1 MLHTFQMKTRRQGIC
16 PCLKAGR
23 VTLTWLGI
31 PLAILVIQAPPKSS
45 AFAALGESA
54 ASVENDRA
62 AMKGGGHSKPGKG
75 YSLETITTAGLTIT
89 EYVSSD
95 GVVFAV
101 TWKGTGAPDLRLL
114 FGPYFDEYQE
124 GLIDLQNKKPRT
136 RKPLVLKTAHL
147 VIEQVGSSRSMWGR
161 AFVPALVPRAIST
174 EDIR

>member
-1 MLHTFQMKTRRQGIC
+1 MHTFLMKTGRQVTC

-23 VTLTWLGI
+23 VTLTWFGI
-31 PLAILVIQAPPKSS
+31 PLAILVIQAAPMSS

-54 ASVENDRA
+54 ASIENDRA
-62 AMKGGGHSKPGKG
+62 AMKGEGHSKPGKG

-114 FGPYFDEYQE
+114 FGSYFDEYQE
-124 GLIDLQNKKPRT
+124 GLIELQNKKSRA
-136 RKPLVLKTAHL
+136 RKPLMLKTARL
-147 VIEQVGSSRSMWGR
+147 VVERIGSSRSTWGR
-161 AFVPALVPRAIST
+161 AFVPALVPPAISP
-174 EDIR
+174 EEIQ